1 MEKPIS
7 INLQWITGGIE
18 PQTVTWTEEFAKYLA
33 NGREKLTTSQL
44 RKFFG
49 ELKRI
54 QAIGY
59 GDKTKVDFVMLKAKL
74 AYASGRAIKKGRR
87 GEITYGKISDFKDE
101 LSRCIDAVNSKESFK
116 NFTNIVESIV
126 AYHKVYE
133 NLN

>member
-1 MEKPIS
+1 MEKPNS
-7 INLQWITGGIE
+7 INLDWITKGIE
-18 PQTVTWTEEFAKYLA
+18 PETVTWTEDFAQYLA
-33 NGREKLTTSQL
+33 EGREKLTTSQL

-74 AYASGRAIKKGRR
+74 AYAAGRAIKNKRH
-87 GEITYGKISDFKDE
+87 GKISDFKDE
-101 LSRCIDAVNSKESFK
+101 LSKGIDVVNSKESFK